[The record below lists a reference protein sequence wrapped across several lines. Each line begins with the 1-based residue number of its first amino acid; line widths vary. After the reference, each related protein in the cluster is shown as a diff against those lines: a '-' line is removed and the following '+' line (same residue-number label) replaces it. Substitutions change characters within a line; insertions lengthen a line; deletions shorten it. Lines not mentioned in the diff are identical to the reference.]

1 MEQSRFGN
9 SVRNVLVAWCGQ
21 GVSILLSFV
30 TRGVFAAL
38 LSMEY
43 MGLENLFS
51 SVLTMLCLADLGI
64 GSAIIFA
71 LYDPIAK
78 NDVEKVKALMRVFRI
93 AYTAIGVVIALVGFA
108 LAPFVSLFI
117 QDAPDIPYLS
127 VYFLCFVLNT
137 AISYFFSYKGSLI
150 YAHQKNYVVVAIQY
164 GFQIAMYG
172 FQIVVLFA
180 THNYFLFL
188 ATMMCSTLLQNIVIA
203 KTADRMFP
211 YLKSKD
217 VARVDKET
225 MSGIRKNTFALV
237 LHKVSG
243 ALSVSS
249 GSLFVSAFVGI
260 NAVAMYG
267 SYMMVINSL
276 SRVMDKAFDA
286 ITASVG
292 NLGVAESVDRQYSVF
307 KTSFFINALAYCVLC
322 SGLLCC
328 FNPLVEVWLGEDYE
342 FPVSTVALFVVWFY
356 MKGIRGAEQSFT
368 SAYGLYW
375 FSRYKAVAETAS
387 LIVLSYVLVMV
398 GGIDGV
404 LVAGIVTMGGIAMTI
419 EVYVLYKH
427 GFRGKSVRDYAAR
440 FFAYMVCSALL
451 CALSYWLCSLIS
463 LDGIFKL
470 MACGVVS
477 VSVSLVGFLLAFRTQ
492 EEFRDFVRLARR
504 LAGFSSRRGKG

>member
-1 MEQSRFGN
+1 MEQGRFEN

-21 GVSILLSFV
+21 VVSILLSFV

-51 SVLTMLCLADLGI
+51 NVLTMLCLADLGI

-93 AYTAIGVVIALVGFA
+93 AYTTIGVVIAFIGFA
-108 LAPFVSLFI
+108 LAPFVSLLI
-117 QDAPDIPYLS
+117 QDAPDIPHLS

-137 AISYFFSYKGSLI
+137 AISYFFSYNGSLI
-150 YAHQKNYVVVAIQY
+150 YAYQKNYIVVAIQY

-172 FQIVVLFA
+172 FQIVVLLA

-188 ATMMCSTLLQNIVIA
+188 VTMMCSTLLQNIVIA

-217 VARVDKET
+217 VARVDKDT
-225 MSGIRKNTFALV
+225 MSAIKRNTFALV
-237 LHKVSG
+237 LHKISG

-276 SRVMDKAFDA
+276 SRIMDKAFDA

-292 NLGVAESVDRQYSVF
+292 NLGVAESVDHQYSVF

-328 FNPLVEVWLGEDYE
+328 FNPLVRVWLGEAYE
-342 FPVSTVALFVVWFY
+342 FPVSTVVLFVVWFY
-356 MKGIRGAEQSFT
+356 VKGIRGAEQSFT

-375 FSRYKAVAETAS
+375 FSRYKAVAETVS
-387 LIVLSYVLVMV
+387 LVALSYAFVVV
-398 GGIDGV
+398 GGINGV
-404 LVAGIVTMGGIAMTI
+404 LIAGIVTMGGVAMTI

-427 GFRGKSVRDYAAR
+427 GFQGKRLKDYVVR
-440 FFAYMVCSALL
+440 FFAYALCSAVL
-451 CALSYWLCSLIS
+451 CALSYWLCSLVP
-463 LDGIFKL
+463 LDGVSRL
-470 MACGVVS
+470 AACGVVS
-477 VSVSLVGFLLAFRTQ
+477 VFVSLVGFLLAFCMR
-492 EEFRDFVRLARR
+492 EEFRDFVRLVRR
-504 LAGFSSRRGKG
+504 LAKLSSRKRES